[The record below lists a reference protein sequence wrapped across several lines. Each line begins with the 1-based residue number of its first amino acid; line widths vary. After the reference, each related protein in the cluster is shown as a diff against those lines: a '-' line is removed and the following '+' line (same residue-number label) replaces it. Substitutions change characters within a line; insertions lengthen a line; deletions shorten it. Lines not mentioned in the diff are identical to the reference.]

1 MRQIVQLLFSCLL
14 LLPANCIG
22 QAVKDTTRAHESGV
36 VVIEDLAPAAELS
49 YRFPDSLLYLF
60 SGKKGEVISLDRLP
74 TNATDKIARQLF
86 AKVPGV
92 FVYDMDGAGNQLNI
106 GIRGLDPHRGW
117 EVNMRKDGIVTN
129 SDMYGYPASHYSI
142 PMESVERMELVRG
155 TGALQYGAQFGGM
168 LNLVTKAPDTTR
180 AIALEQINTRGSFGL
195 YSSYTAA
202 SGRIGR
208 LDYRAYYTKRSRE
221 GYRQQEQS
229 EYDAQNL
236 LLRYRHSSRLTLQ
249 VEYSRS
255 YYSFTSPG
263 PLNDSMFIANPRQAT
278 RRRNYYSPTIH
289 ILTAGARWKPSV
301 TSDVEFSLTRLTGER
316 NSVLFNRPATVADI
330 ADSLTGLFGR
340 RSVDIDLFNSY
351 TLELKHRYR
360 FSIAGKKHQ
369 MVHGIQA
376 MNNRLTRRQQGRAVE
391 VFAFDLE
398 IDGTGWGRDLVL
410 HSKNFA
416 YFIESQFSLTPRF
429 TMNAGLR
436 WEVGNSTSSGTMR
449 TRPGDDLSLVIAR
462 NFLIAG
468 ASFSYKTDACG
479 EVYGGF
485 SQAYRPL
492 LLRDLTPT
500 DAFEEVDPSMRDASG
515 YTVESGWR
523 GRSGRWQWD
532 VSAFSMRYNNR
543 PGIVRL
549 DTDTA
554 ALRTFRTNIGD
565 AMTNGVEL
573 MVNTD
578 VLKKRST
585 VLSVFVS
592 GSYMHGVYVRGSI
605 LNAGNN
611 VDLTDKEIEGVP
623 RWMVRSGVT
632 LRKGA
637 ATLGVLHSFVA
648 RHFSDALNTA
658 EPAKDGSVGPIP
670 AYQVVDVNVTLAL
683 DEYVQFRFGL
693 NNVFDH
699 PYFTKRPLIYPGPGV
714 WPSDGRNGYFSVLFR
729 IR

>member
-1 MRQIVQLLFSCLL
+1 MREVILSLFSCLL
-14 LLPANCIG
+14 ILPNNSIG
-22 QAVKDTTRAHESGV
+22 QAVKDTTRQHESGV

-49 YRFPDSLLYLF
+49 YRFPDSLLYLL
-60 SGKKGEVISLDRLP
+60 SGKKGEVIFLDRLP
-74 TNATDKIARQLF
+74 TNVTDKIARQLF

-117 EVNMRKDGIVTN
+117 ELNMRKDGIVTN

-142 PMESVERMELVRG
+142 PMESVERIEMVRG
-155 TGALQYGAQFGGM
+155 TGAIQYGAQFGGM
-168 LNLVTKAPDTTR
+168 LNMVTKAPDTTR
-180 AIALEQINTRGSFGL
+180 AIAIEQINTRGSFGL

-208 LDYRAYYTKRSRE
+208 LDYGVYYTKRTRE

-236 LLRYRHSSRLTLQ
+236 LLRYRHSSRLTMQ

-263 PLNDSMFIANPRQAT
+263 PLNDSMFKADPRQAT

-289 ILTAGARWKPSV
+289 ILTASARWKPSAA
-301 TSDVEFSLTRLTGER
+301 SDMEFSVSRLTGER

-330 ADSLTGLFGR
+330 ADTLTGFFGG
-340 RSVDIDLFNSY
+340 RSVDIDLFHSY
-351 TLELKHRYR
+351 TIEWKHRYR
-360 FSIAGKKHQ
+360 FSLAGKKHQ
-369 MVHGIQA
+369 LVHGIQA
-376 MNNRLTRRQQGRAVE
+376 MNNRLTRRQQGRAVDIY
-391 VFAFDLE
+391 AFDLD
-398 IDGTGWGRDLVL
+398 IDGTGWGRDLLL
-410 HSKNFA
+410 HSKNLA
-416 YFIESQFSLTPRF
+416 YFIESQFSLAPRF
-429 TMNAGLR
+429 TVNAGLR
-436 WEVGNSTSSGTMR
+436 WEVGNSKNSGTMR
-449 TRPGDDLSLVIAR
+449 TRPGDDLSLVIER

-468 ASFSYKTDACG
+468 ASFSYQTDIRG

-485 SQAYRPL
+485 SQSYRPL

-515 YTVESGWR
+515 YTAEAGWR

-543 PGIVRL
+543 PGVVRL
-549 DTDTA
+549 ETDSA

-565 AMTNGVEL
+565 AMTNGMEL

-578 VLKKRST
+578 VVKTSSSM
-585 VLSVFVS
+585 LSVFLS
-592 GSYMHGVYVRGSI
+592 GSYMRGIYIRGAIVS
-605 LNAGNN
+605 AGTN
-611 VDLTDKEIEGVP
+611 VDLTNKEIEGVP
-623 RWMVRSGVT
+623 RWMARSGVT

-637 ATLGVLHSFVA
+637 ATFAVLHSFVA
-648 RHFSDALNTA
+648 QHYSDALNTA
-658 EPAKDGSVGPIP
+658 MPAKDGSVGPIP
-670 AYQVVDVNVTLAL
+670 AYQVVDVNITLAIS
-683 DEYVQFRFGL
+683 ESVQLRFGL
-693 NNVFDH
+693 NNALDQ

-714 WPSDGRNGYFSVLFR
+714 WPSDGRNGYFTVALKLK
-729 IR
+729 